1 MLYLFDMATK
11 ALFNS
16 VVNWFIK
23 QRMDQ
28 IQNFIA
34 EPMETQQAVL
44 FSQLFKAEETV
55 YGERYGFKNI
65 SSIKDF
71 QEQVPIV
78 SYEEFEPYIERARQ
92 GESDV
97 IWPGIIRQF
106 AKSSGTTNA
115 KSKFIPITDDSLEDC
130 HYKAGKDLVSI
141 YANNHPDNQL
151 FLNKN
156 LRLGGSAEMYENYN
170 TKYGDLS
177 AILIDNLPFWVE
189 ITTVPSKKVSLMTE
203 WEAKMKA
210 IVAEVKSENVGSLT
224 GVPSW
229 MMVLLQKVL
238 TETGK
243 GSISDIW
250 PNLEVFFHGGIS
262 FKPYREQ
269 YRNVIGKSINYY
281 EIYNASEGFFAIQD
295 VSGSD
300 QMLLMLDYGIFYE
313 FVKLEDV
320 GKSHPKAY
328 TIDEVELG
336 VNYAVIITTNGGLW
350 RYMIGD
356 TVVFTSLSPHRI
368 QISGRTKH
376 HINVFGEELMIDN
389 VERALEAACQQT
401 EAIVKEYTGAPIFM
415 ESNAKG
421 AHEWMIEFS
430 NEPNDFEVFKKSF
443 DDELKKLNSDYEAK
457 RYNNMTLREPVIH
470 QARPHLF
477 FEWMSSRGKLGGQ
490 NKVPRLSNER
500 EYIEPLLQLNK

>member
-1 MLYLFDMATK
+1 MATK

-23 QRMDQ
+23 QRIDQ
-28 IQNFIA
+28 IENFIA

-55 YGERYGFKNI
+55 YGETYGFKNI

-78 SYEEFEPYIERARQ
+78 SYEQFEPYIERARK
-92 GESDV
+92 GESDI
-97 IWPGIIRQF
+97 IWPGVIRQF

-156 LRLGGSAEMYENYN
+156 LRLGGSAELYENYN

-189 ITTVPSKKVSLMTE
+189 ITTVPSKKVSLMSE

-210 IVAEVKSENVGSLT
+210 IVSEVKSENVGSII

-229 MMVLLQKVL
+229 MMVLLQNVL
-238 TETGK
+238 NETGK
-243 GSISDIW
+243 TSIREVW

-262 FKPYREQ
+262 FKPYKEQ
-269 YRNVIGKSINYY
+269 YQKVIGKDINYY

-295 VSGSD
+295 QHGVD
-300 QMLLMLDYGIFYE
+300 EMLLMLDYGIFYE
-313 FVKLEDV
+313 FIKLEDV

-328 TIDEVELG
+328 TIEEVDLG
-336 VNYAVIITTNGGLW
+336 INYAMIITTNGGLW

-356 TVVFTSLSPHRI
+356 TVCFTSLKPHRI
-368 QISGRTKH
+368 RVTGRTKH

-389 VERALEAACQQT
+389 VETALDHVCKST
-401 EAIVKEYTGAPIFM
+401 GAIIKDYTGAPVFM
-415 ESNAKG
+415 EGNSKG

-430 NEPNDFEVFKKSF
+430 QQPNDFNEFKLAF
-443 DDELKKLNSDYEAK
+443 DNELKKLNSDYEAK
-457 RYNNMTLREPVIH
+457 RYNDMTLRAPIIH
-470 QARPHLF
+470 QARPDLF
-477 FEWMSSRGKLGGQ
+477 FDWMSSRGKLGGQ

-500 EYIEPLLQLNK
+500 EFIEPLLALNRNENLD